1 MVIEHGAINIVLGKE
16 SEFEAAFVKAATV
29 IATSP
34 GFRFVRVARGIERP
48 SSYLLL
54 VGWDSI
60 DDHVVRFRGSDL
72 FRQWRE
78 LITVLRRRARR
89 RTLRGRY
96 QPALTNHTPGRMQR

>member
-1 MVIEHGAINIVLGKE
+1 MVIEHGAINIVPGKE

-60 DDHVVRFRGSDL
+60 DDHVVRFRSSDL

-78 LITVLRRRARR
+78 LIGPYFDGDPVVEHYEGDISRL
-89 RTLRGRY
+89 
-96 QPALTNHTPGRMQR
+96 